1 MSVAVSGGKVET
13 QSVIKNPVNESERCL
28 VLTLALAVSYGL
40 ILASLPIDVFKDREN
55 YLNYVLN
62 SDIIL
67 AVNASAGLVTLFAN
81 EPLWLLLNTLMKQ
94 VFEPEQAIRFYIFM
108 SATIFS
114 FLFLRKNPGNIVW
127 LILFLFVP
135 QIVKNYII
143 HLRQGVAI
151 SVFFIGWTLVGS
163 KKHWMVMM
171 LTPFIHASF
180 FFVLIFLVLSKFT
193 ARFKL
198 SGALRVSIFFVAG
211 LLFTLSVGYLAAAVG
226 ARQANEYTF
235 SAGEISGLGF
245 IFWLT
250 ILFVFILQ
258 GTSFIK
264 RYSFEVFVL
273 IFYLCAYFFIEV
285 SGRVFESTLF
295 IVLLAGLTMKGW
307 GKLAFLSSIL
317 FYSVFSYAL
326 RFDQPWLGFGV

>member
-1 MSVAVSGGKVET
+1 MSIAVAEVKAKPRL
-13 QSVIKNPVNESERCL
+13 VIKDPVSESKRWL
-28 VLTLALAVSYGL
+28 LLTLVLAVSYGL
-40 ILASLPIDVFKDREN
+40 VLANFPIDVFKDRDN

-67 AVNASAGLVTLFAN
+67 GINASAGLLTLFAN

-94 VFEPEQAIRFYIFM
+94 IFEPEQAIRFYIFM
-108 SATIFS
+108 SATTFS
-114 FLFLRKNPGNIVW
+114 FLFLRKDPGNIVW
-127 LILFLFVP
+127 LVLFLFGP

-151 SVFFIGWTLVGS
+151 SIFFIGWTLVGS

-180 FFVLIFLVLSKFT
+180 FFVLVFLVLDKFT
-193 ARFKL
+193 TRFRL
-198 SGALRVSIFFVAG
+198 SGVLRISVFFIAG

-226 ARQANEYTF
+226 ARQANEYGF
-235 SAGEISGLGF
+235 SAEGISGLGF
-245 IFWLT
+245 IFWLS
-250 ILFVFILQ
+250 ILFIFILQ
-258 GTSFIK
+258 GASFIK
-264 RYSFEVFVL
+264 RYSFEVSVL

-295 IVLLAGLTMKGW
+295 LVLLAGLTMNGW
-307 GKLAFLSSIL
+307 RKPAFLSLIL
-317 FYSVFSYAL
+317 FYSVFSYIL
-326 RFDQPWLGFGV
+326 RLGQPWLGFGV